1 MARQLQ
7 AEVQG
12 AMVEGE
18 LGIAFPLVE
27 KIMKYVQLAKL
38 LLEERRSSRN
48 QVQVVEGGVG
58 SSDGKWRF
66 GTRAL

>member
-1 MARQLQ
+1 
-7 AEVQG
+7 
-12 AMVEGE
+12 MVEGE
-18 LGIAFPLVE
+18 LGIAFPKVE

-58 SSDGKWRF
+58 SSDGK
-66 GTRAL
+66 